1 MLEQGDLRL
10 ELMSSKAAAE
20 YLGENDLAVLPIGC
34 IEMHG
39 PHVPLGCDLMI
50 AWGTSVLLARKWGAV
65 LMPPISYAY
74 PGASGPWPGTVNV
87 RPEATITWIK
97 EVALSIVRGGFKRL
111 VLCAVHAPLNWMLQ
125 VVVRSL
131 YQEHGVIVAA
141 FSPYGRVTQRIKAEF
156 GRGGEDAYVLGALR
170 ILGLHGAFRPETD
183 VELIADRSGEASV
196 ALGEARASVPCCS
209 APRTTTWRFVP
220 TSSSTMPT
228 SSRAPSR
235 RPLTR
240 WRTSRNCSPAIKRSS
255 RRWLASSPGTR
266 TTSGRAEAV
275 RLAAGGYG
283 PSYSLLK

>member
-196 ALGEARASVPCCS
+196 ALGEARVSVPWLFS
-209 APRTTTWRFVP
+209 APHHHV
-220 TSSSTMPT
+220 
-228 SSRAPSR
+228 
-235 RPLTR
+235 
-240 WRTSRNCSPAIKRSS
+240 
-255 RRWLASSPGTR
+255 
-266 TTSGRAEAV
+266 AV
-275 RLAAGGYG
+275 RSDLKLDDADLIAGAIEKAVDEMEDIPELFARHQAELEALACEQPWNKDDVWSG
-283 PSYSLLK
+283 